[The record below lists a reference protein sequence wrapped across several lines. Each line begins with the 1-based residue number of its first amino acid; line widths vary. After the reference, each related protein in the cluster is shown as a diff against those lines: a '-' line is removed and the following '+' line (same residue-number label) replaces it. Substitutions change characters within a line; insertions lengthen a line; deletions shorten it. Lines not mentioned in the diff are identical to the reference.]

1 MHAPAEKAFFNW
13 LETNLR
19 RMTDQEVR
27 EEAVQKYL
35 REHPGTPPT
44 PVFMGLWKRWPI

>member
-13 LETNLR
+13 LETDLR
-19 RMTDQEVR
+19 RIPDQEVR

-35 REHPGTPPT
+35 REHPGIPPT